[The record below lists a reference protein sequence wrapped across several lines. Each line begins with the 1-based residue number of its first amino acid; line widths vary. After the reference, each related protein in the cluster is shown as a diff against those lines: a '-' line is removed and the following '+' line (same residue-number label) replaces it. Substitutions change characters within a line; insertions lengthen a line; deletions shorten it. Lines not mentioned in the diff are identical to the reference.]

1 MKILAFGIEPL
12 KNNVE
17 WVVKKKKMTD
27 FASQQVSVADKKMK
41 EERK

>member
-17 WVVKKKKMTD
+17 WVVKKNLTN